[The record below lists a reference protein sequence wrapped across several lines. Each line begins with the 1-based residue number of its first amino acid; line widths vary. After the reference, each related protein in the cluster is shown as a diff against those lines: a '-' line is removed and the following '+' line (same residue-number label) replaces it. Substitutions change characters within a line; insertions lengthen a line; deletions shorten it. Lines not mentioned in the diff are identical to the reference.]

1 MMLSLVKTRHLSQE
15 GCSSAVRSNA
25 EFGTKLAKPMSDTD
39 SIDEFLAGTLRAVRA
54 QSAAPWALGPDAN
67 WKHVWDRIEYHGV
80 AFLLNTYA
88 KHLSD
93 WPSALLGRMTE
104 EARLIA
110 LWETTHLKA
119 VSEVIE
125 TLDQAGIETVLMK
138 GTALA
143 YSLHDEPATRRRG
156 DSDLLIRPKDLTRT
170 RETLRSLGWYRKE
183 DPHGL
188 YYQEGWLHDAAGFF
202 VHAIDLHWEPS
213 DRPVL
218 QEMLPL
224 KAFYVDRRPVPRL
237 HEAARRPNPGL
248 MILHATIN
256 QKWHALHGYH
266 SESGRL
272 ASPRRLIWSVDLD
285 LLCKSMEKSDWTWL
299 EAHCAAH
306 GVGPLVAEA
315 LGGMQH
321 DLGNQIPGDSLT
333 ALKTNPL
340 DETLSDYF
348 ANPDSLTQF
357 WIDLK
362 KANSFKKKSNLI
374 KTRAF
379 PPREHLLEK
388 YPSASRWPTAL
399 LQGRLLI
406 ETAGRAVRKV
416 ASR

>member
-1 MMLSLVKTRHLSQE
+1 
-15 GCSSAVRSNA
+15 
-25 EFGTKLAKPMSDTD
+25 MSDTD

-54 QSAAPWALGPDAN
+54 QSASSWALGLDAS
-67 WKHVWDRIEYHGV
+67 WKQVWARIEYHGV
-80 AFLLNTYA
+80 AFLLNTHA
-88 KHLSD
+88 ELLHD
-93 WPSALLGRMTE
+93 WPNDLLGRMTE

-125 TLDQAGIETVLMK
+125 ALDQTGVETVLMK

-143 YSLHDEPATRRRG
+143 YSLHEEPATRRRG
-156 DSDLLIRPKDLTRT
+156 DTDLLIHPEDLTRT
-170 RETLRSLGWYRKE
+170 REILQSLGWYRKE

-218 QEMLPL
+218 QAMLPL
-224 KAFYVDRRPVPRL
+224 KAFYADRRPVPRF
-237 HEAARRPNPGL
+237 HEAAHRPGPGL

-285 LLCKSMEKSDWTWL
+285 LLCQSMEQSDWAWL
-299 EAHCAAH
+299 ETHCATH
-306 GVGPLVAEA
+306 GVGSLVAEA
-315 LGGMQH
+315 LEGMQH
-321 DLGNQIPGDSLT
+321 DLGNQISADSLT
-333 ALKTNPL
+333 ALKAIPL
-340 DETLSDYF
+340 DDTLAEYF
-348 ANPDSLTQF
+348 ANSDSLTQF
-357 WIDLK
+357 WIDLR
-362 KANSFKKKSNLI
+362 KANSLKKKSNLI
-374 KTRAF
+374 RTRAL

-388 YPSASRWPTAL
+388 YPSATRWPTAL

-416 ASR
+416 ATR

>member
-15 GCSSAVRSNA
+15 GYSSAVRSRA

-54 QSAAPWALGPDAN
+54 QSPVPWALGSDAS
-67 WKHVWDRIEYHGV
+67 WKQVWARIEYHGI
-80 AFLLNTYA
+80 AFLLNSHAQRLRGWPTDL
-88 KHLSD
+88 LS
-93 WPSALLGRMTE
+93 RVRE

-125 TLDQAGIETVLMK
+125 TLDEAGVETVLMK

-143 YSLHDEPATRRRG
+143 YSLHEEPAARRRG
-156 DSDLLIRPKDLTRT
+156 DTDLLIHPEDLTQT
-170 RETLRSLGWYRKE
+170 RKILQSLGWYRKE

-188 YYQEGWLHDAAGFF
+188 YSQEGWLHDAAGFF

-224 KAFYVDRRPVPRL
+224 KAFYADRRPVPRL
-237 HEAARRPNPGL
+237 HKAARRPDPGL

-256 QKWHALHGYH
+256 QKWHALHGYD

-272 ASPRRLIWSVDLD
+272 TSPRRLIWSVDLD
-285 LLCKSMEKSDWTWL
+285 LLCQSMEQSDWAWL

-306 GVGPLVAEA
+306 GVGSLVAEA
-315 LGGMQH
+315 LEGMQQ
-321 DLGNQIPGDSLT
+321 DLGNQIPVNSLA
-333 ALKTNPL
+333 ALRANLFDK
-340 DETLSDYF
+340 TLSDYF

-362 KANSFKKKSNLI
+362 MANSLKKKSNLI

-399 LQGRLLI
+399 LQARLLI
-406 ETAGRAVRKV
+406 ETAGRAVRK
-416 ASR
+416 ATSR